1 MVIVVSPLLKSV
13 EDANFE
19 SEAGESVRSLRM
31 PLTPTIE
38 EAVKVIV
45 VLCNC
50 ITMTTHFS

>member
-1 MVIVVSPLLKSV
+1 MIVVSPLLKSA

-19 SEAGESVRSLRM
+19 SEAGESRM

-45 VLCNC
+45 VLCNG
-50 ITMTTHFS
+50 ITMTTNFS